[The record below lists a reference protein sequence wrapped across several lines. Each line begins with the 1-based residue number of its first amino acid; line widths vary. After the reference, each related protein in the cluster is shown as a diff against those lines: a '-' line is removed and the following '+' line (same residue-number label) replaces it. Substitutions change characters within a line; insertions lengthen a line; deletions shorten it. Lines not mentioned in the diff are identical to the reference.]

1 MRFGPGINH
10 LEIWVSNEA
19 RSVAF
24 YKEIFSRIG
33 WVQLSPRAFG
43 TGSCEI
49 YFYEK
54 PDLKRQDSL
63 GVRHICLHAPDREVV
78 EEVAA
83 WLHATGA
90 TIIRGPELRDYSP
103 GYYTVDFRDPDGL
116 VIEVSHTPNQQMG

>member
-1 MRFGPGINH
+1 MKFGPGINH

-33 WVQLSPRAFG
+33 WKQISPRAFA
-43 TGSCEI
+43 TTSCEI

-54 PDLKRQDSL
+54 PDLLRHDSL
-63 GVRHICLHAPDREVV
+63 GIRHLCLHATSARQV

-83 WLHATGA
+83 WLREQAA
-90 TIIRGPELRDYSP
+90 EIIRGPVERDYSE
-103 GYYTVDFRDPDGL
+103 GYYTVDFRDPDGFIL
-116 VIEVSHTPNQQMG
+116 EVAYTPNQQMG